1 MNNLLILD
9 EDVLDTWFSAA
20 LWPFSLF
27 GWPDDTKDM
36 ENFYPGDL
44 METGHDIL
52 FFWVAKMV
60 FLSQELCDKLPFNEV
75 FLHAIIRD
83 AHGRK
88 MSKSLGNIIDPLTVI
103 HGATLEELHRELEL
117 GNLDPKELEKA
128 KEGQKKDYPD
138 GIPECGTDALRFTLM
153 AYTTQG
159 RDINL
164 DVLRVQ
170 GYRHFCNKIWQG
182 TRFTLM
188 KLGDN
193 FKPDDVFKVEI

>member
-1 MNNLLILD
+1 M
-9 EDVLDTWFSAA
+9 LDTWFSSA

-27 GWPDDTKDM
+27 GWPYDTKDM
-36 ENFYPGDL
+36 ENFFPGHL

-60 FLSQELCDKLPFNEV
+60 FLSQELCGQLPFKEV

-88 MSKSLGNIIDPLTVI
+88 MSKSLGNIIDPLAVI

-117 GNLDPKELEKA
+117 GNLDPKEVKMA
-128 KEGQKKDYPD
+128 KEGQKKDYPE
-138 GIPECGTDALRFTLM
+138 GIPECGTDALRFALM

-159 RDINL
+159 RDISL
-164 DVLRVQ
+164 DVLRVR

-182 TRFTLM
+182 TRFTLTR
-188 KLGDN
+188 LGDK
-193 FKPDDVFKVEI
+193 FKPDDVFKVSLKFV